1 MKNKDIIKKYFSIF
15 GLNVSE
21 KNTVADSNSSEVYV
35 LTLENGEKV
44 ILKILFNSQKL
55 SV

>member
-35 LTLENGEKV
+35 LTLESGGKGYFKNT
-44 ILKILFNSQKL
+44 I
-55 SV
+55 